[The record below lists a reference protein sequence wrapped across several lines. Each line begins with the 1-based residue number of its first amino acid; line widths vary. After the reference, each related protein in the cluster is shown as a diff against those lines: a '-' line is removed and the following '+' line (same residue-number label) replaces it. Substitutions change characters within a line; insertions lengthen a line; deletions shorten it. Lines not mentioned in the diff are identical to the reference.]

1 MTSTALPE
9 LASVMMMLSVFAFMF
24 LVANVV
30 ARARG
35 YRD

>member
-9 LASVMMMLSVFAFMF
+9 LASIMMMLSVFAFMF

-30 ARARG
+30 ARVRG